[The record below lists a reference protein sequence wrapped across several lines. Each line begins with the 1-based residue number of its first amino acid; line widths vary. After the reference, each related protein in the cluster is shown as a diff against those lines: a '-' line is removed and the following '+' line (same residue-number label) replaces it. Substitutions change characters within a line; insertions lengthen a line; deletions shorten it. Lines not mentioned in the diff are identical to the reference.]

1 MNEQTTGQD
10 AGSDINKA
18 AEIIRKTAL
27 AMTKGKVNGSTP
39 SADEIAEKAIAALKA
54 EAGDETISMDQVK
67 ELIAEM
73 LAAKADDSETKPG
86 AHSEDEMKSLKAE
99 IAELKVGIKNLDD
112 AMAKKRSD
120 AMGRH
125 FFNKGAEA
133 APGAD
138 KVIAACTDLKFKTGP
153 APSELKIPGGA
164 SRWLEYPT
172 RAGLSE
178 AAGFNLVRKAGESLE
193 TKLVGAD
200 EQKATALTTTAIPGA
215 PVDGLEVWRTMLDP
229 GKISPL
235 CRIVRMLTGSSFKIT
250 RIRDTAF
257 SSRTAVD
264 PASNPSSAANALT
277 EDEVNIKEFYNSF
290 PVSDATLEDNTGIP
304 SAIAEGFAQQY
315 MKTLDEECFTVIKSE
330 AAAGQKVNTGAA
342 TGLPTAATMFQK
354 LVELRKTVA
363 MPYRGNGVFLINSD
377 VEELLLANFEAGEGY
392 AWNPFQEGP
401 VHQLLGAKVVVVDRL
416 DDTTT
421 PQANEVCAAFG
432 QWDKAIVIGERIAL
446 TVWEQFYQPG
456 FHLWASRF
464 RVGVGVES
472 KDAFSI
478 LQVGA

>member
-1 MNEQTTGQD
+1 MSDITGQETGEITK
-10 AGSDINKA
+10 AA
-18 AEIIRKTAL
+18 AEIIRKTAES
-27 AMTKGKVNGSTP
+27 MTKGKVNGATP
-39 SADEIAEKAIAALKA
+39 TADEIAEKAVAALKA
-54 EAGDETISMDQVK
+54 EAGAEAISMDKIK
-67 ELIAEM
+67 EMITEL
-73 LAAKADDSETKPG
+73 LSAKADETKPG
-86 AHSEDEMKSLKAE
+86 AHAEDEMKNLKAE
-99 IAELKVGIKNLDD
+99 IAALKASVGQVSKSLDEQKD
-112 AMAKKRSD
+112 AR
-120 AMGRH
+120 R
-125 FFNKGAEA
+125 N
-133 APGAD
+133 APRATEGAD
-138 KVIAACTDLKFKTGP
+138 KVIAACSELKFKTGP
-153 APSELKIPGGA
+153 APAELKIPAGA
-164 SRWLEYPT
+164 SRWMEYPT

-200 EQKATALTTTAIPGA
+200 EIKATALTTTSIPGA
-215 PVDGLEVWRTMLDP
+215 PVDALDVWRTMLDP

-235 CRIVRMLTGSSFKIT
+235 CRIVRTLTGSSFKIT
-250 RIRDTAF
+250 RIRDSAF
-257 SSRTAVD
+257 SSRTSVD
-264 PASNPSSAANALT
+264 PAANPTSASNALT
-277 EDEVNIKEFYNSF
+277 EDSVDIKEFYTSF
-290 PVSDATLEDNTGIP
+290 PVSDATLEDNQGIP
-304 SAIAEGFAQQY
+304 AAIAEGFAQQY

-363 MPYRGNGVFLINSD
+363 MPYRGMGTFLINSD
-377 VEELLLANFEAGEGY
+377 IEELLLQNFEAGEGY
-392 AWNPFQEGP
+392 AWNPFAEGP

-416 DDTTT
+416 DDTST
-421 PQANEVCAAFG
+421 PAANEVCAAFG
-432 QWDKAIVIGERIAL
+432 QWDRAIVIGERVAL